1 MLFESSKGILDFFF
15 LNKENQLRA
24 CKLGLVC
31 FPCEQGRGDFDLGL
45 GSGELLFKV
54 L

>member
-24 CKLGLVC
+24 CKLGANLVLYA
-31 FPCEQGRGDFDLGL
+31 FHVNKAEVILTW
-45 GSGELLFKV
+45 V
-54 L
+54 

>member
-15 LNKENQLRA
+15 KINQLRA